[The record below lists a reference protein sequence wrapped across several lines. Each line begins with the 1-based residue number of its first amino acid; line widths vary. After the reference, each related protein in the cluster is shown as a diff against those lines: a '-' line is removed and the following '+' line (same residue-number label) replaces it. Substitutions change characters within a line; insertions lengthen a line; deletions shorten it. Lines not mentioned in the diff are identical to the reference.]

1 MQKIIVHIPRR
12 KQKVRI
18 IRTEDL
24 INKEISNLPV
34 WEDEVEDIIDIP
46 EPEPEPIPEPE
57 PEEPKPVRTVFT
69 ETFVI
74 TESNQPIEISLQNIP
89 QEESLPVSEVLIEVQ
104 SAYDRGFV
112 DGQDSSNAAYQSE
125 IGKYKDWI
133 RRIDKLT
140 NNLKNKFLHQLE
152 SLEKAIVPISIM
164 VAEHIIN
171 EQIDSKSNIVIN
183 QVKKA
188 IRQIG
193 DEDIF
198 KIILHPDDI
207 EILSEV
213 KSDLVSEPS
222 KIRNVEISADA
233 SVEKGF
239 CILNT
244 SAGIIDARLSNQIN
258 KLRNT
263 LIDTINQPSVKEAM
277 MIEKE
282 NLLSDIYAE
291 LYSDNE
297 ISG

>member
-24 INKEISNLPV
+24 INKELSNLPV
-34 WEDEVEDIIDIP
+34 WDDEIEEIIDIP
-46 EPEPEPIPEPE
+46 EPEPEPMPEPE

-74 TESNQPIEISLQNIP
+74 SDSNQPIEISLKNIP

-104 SAYDRGFV
+104 SAYDRGFI
-112 DGQDSSNAAYQSE
+112 DGQDSSGAAYESE
-125 IGKYKDWI
+125 ISKYKDWI

-140 NNLKNKFLHQLE
+140 NSLKNKFLLQIE
-152 SLEKAIVPISIM
+152 SLEKAIIPLSIM
-164 VAEHIIN
+164 IAEHIID
-171 EQIDSKSNIVIN
+171 EEIEVKKHIVIN

-188 IRQIG
+188 INRIG
-193 DEDIF
+193 DEEIF

-213 KSDLVSEPS
+213 KSELVSEPS
-222 KIRNVEISADA
+222 KIRNVEISGDLT
-233 SVEKGF
+233 VEKGF
-239 CILNT
+239 CVLST
-244 SAGIIDARLSNQIN
+244 SAGIIDAKLINQIN
-258 KLRNT
+258 KIRNT
-263 LIDTINQPSVKEAM
+263 LIDTINQPAVKEAM

-282 NLLSDIYAE
+282 ALLSDIYAE
-291 LYSDNE
+291 LYNSDE